1 MLNLNLESFMIEL
14 KEGSIKNVGPTN
26 KSATAKLFDPESVEA
41 RAFGDSQLK
50 IVASDADGNEIQ
62 VALFP
67 ENAASIAEDI
77 AAVREEFREQE

>member
-14 KEGSIKNVGPTN
+14 KDGSIKNVGPTN

-50 IVASDADGNEIQ
+50 IVASDADGNEVQI
-62 VALFP
+62 ALFP
-67 ENAASIAEDI
+67 EDAAAIAEDI
-77 AAVREEFREQE
+77 ASVREELDDAA